1 MAQVASKAA
10 LIAVDIQEDF
20 CEPNGSLA
28 LHGGRELAPIINQ
41 LLEFSGFVL
50 KLAARDYHPSTHIS
64 FASATPGA
72 TPFKSTVT
80 VLNPG
85 NKLETQTM

>member
-1 MAQVASKAA
+1 MAMSLSKAA
-10 LIAVDIQEDF
+10 LIVVDMQEDF

-28 LHGGRELAPIINQ
+28 LPGGRELAPVINQ
-41 LLEFSGFVL
+41 LLVLPGFVL

-64 FASATPGA
+64 FASVSQS
-72 TPFKSTVT
+72 TPFVSTTT
-80 VLNPG
+80 VLNPS